1 MRYATKDQAA
11 YPALFSQRYAACVA
25 RCALAAGLA
34 LTRRPTTKDLSLAM
48 LGRQSKRHRPLVSE
62 YSSVFCLPASQFKEQ
77 KHLKLLRSGIK
88 GCEVR
93 ASSSSRPSKLLLPP
107 GSALQPVSTPLGGPI
122 PEAPCTDLASEGS
135 ELRASASSRP
145 SKHLLPPGNTPLGGP
160 ILEAPGSLETFV
172 KVGVYRTPEQF
183 VAEAKKVSH
192 PVDSANPL
200 EKATLT
206 ALRENLTK
214 DPKLVALKRNLALAK
229 VRQEVKRHSEAESA
243 LHQTMSP
250 SVAKVMRGK
259 AILAFE
265 ALLKA
270 EEYDDLGVI
279 AFLKE
284 GVRLV
289 GTSECP
295 ECYDYK
301 FVPAFISE
309 GELLSTAADRREAL
323 LNKRER
329 VDPEEARILQEAT
342 DQEVSLGFLEGP
354 FYDRDRVSDLLG
366 TKDWSVIR
374 RFVLIQGS
382 EQKPRPI
389 DNCLEAQ
396 LNAGYSSSI
405 HLRLQDSDYIAS
417 MALHVAKEVSG
428 GRAHASACSWQG
440 KCLDLSKAY
449 KQLAIHPAHR
459 PLAVIAVR
467 DAEGRDALYV
477 SNSLMFGSTAAVYAF
492 NRVSRALW
500 YLINRLL
507 WIPSGVFYDDFPLLS
522 PTASA
527 ENADDTVSAFLD
539 ALGWQHAK
547 TGAKGRPFSHE
558 FDVLGMCLNLEDV
571 CQGQVTLSNKQGRIE
586 RIVDRL
592 QEVSLRGVI
601 RRQEAQVLQGLL
613 QYASGFYA
621 GRALKHASH
630 VLARVVGGLRFS
642 SSDLSDFCQHTVE
655 LLRSEHPRI
664 LRCTMIPD
672 IVHLWTD
679 GAWEDAFLHACVSM
693 FYRS

>member
-1 MRYATKDQAA
+1 M
-11 YPALFSQRYAACVA
+11 
-25 RCALAAGLA
+25 
-34 LTRRPTTKDLSLAM
+34 
-48 LGRQSKRHRPLVSE
+48 
-62 YSSVFCLPASQFKEQ
+62 
-77 KHLKLLRSGIK
+77 
-88 GCEVR
+88 
-93 ASSSSRPSKLLLPP
+93 
-107 GSALQPVSTPLGGPI
+107 
-122 PEAPCTDLASEGS
+122 
-135 ELRASASSRP
+135 
-145 SKHLLPPGNTPLGGP
+145 
-160 ILEAPGSLETFV
+160 
-172 KVGVYRTPEQF
+172 
-183 VAEAKKVSH
+183 
-192 PVDSANPL
+192 
-200 EKATLT
+200 
-206 ALRENLTK
+206 TK
-214 DPKLVALKRNLALAK
+214 DPKLIALKRNLALAK

-243 LHQTMSP
+243 MHQTMSP
-250 SVAKVMRGK
+250 SVVKVMRGK

-270 EEYDDLGVI
+270 ENYDDLGVI

-289 GTSECP
+289 GTSERP

-301 FVPAFISE
+301 FVSAFISE

-354 FYDRDRVSDLLG
+354 FYDRDKVSDLLD
-366 TKDWSVIR
+366 TKEWSVIR

-527 ENADDTVSAFLD
+527 ENADATVSAFLD
-539 ALGWQHAK
+539 ASGWQHAK

-558 FDVLGMCLNLEDV
+558 FDVLGMCLNLEDSDV
-571 CQGQVTLSNKQGRIE
+571 SQGQVTLSN
-586 RIVDRL
+586 
-592 QEVSLRGVI
+592 
-601 RRQEAQVLQGLL
+601 
-613 QYASGFYA
+613 
-621 GRALKHASH
+621 
-630 VLARVVGGLRFS
+630 
-642 SSDLSDFCQHTVE
+642 
-655 LLRSEHPRI
+655 
-664 LRCTMIPD
+664 
-672 IVHLWTD
+672 
-679 GAWEDAFLHACVSM
+679 
-693 FYRS
+693 

>member
-1 MRYATKDQAA
+1 
-11 YPALFSQRYAACVA
+11 
-25 RCALAAGLA
+25 
-34 LTRRPTTKDLSLAM
+34 
-48 LGRQSKRHRPLVSE
+48 
-62 YSSVFCLPASQFKEQ
+62 
-77 KHLKLLRSGIK
+77 
-88 GCEVR
+88 
-93 ASSSSRPSKLLLPP
+93 
-107 GSALQPVSTPLGGPI
+107 
-122 PEAPCTDLASEGS
+122 
-135 ELRASASSRP
+135 
-145 SKHLLPPGNTPLGGP
+145 
-160 ILEAPGSLETFV
+160 
-172 KVGVYRTPEQF
+172 
-183 VAEAKKVSH
+183 
-192 PVDSANPL
+192 
-200 EKATLT
+200 
-206 ALRENLTK
+206 
-214 DPKLVALKRNLALAK
+214 
-229 VRQEVKRHSEAESA
+229 
-243 LHQTMSP
+243 MSP

-301 FVPAFISE
+301 FVPAFNSE
-309 GELLSTAADRREAL
+309 GELLATAADRREAL
-323 LNKRER
+323 LNKHER

-405 HLRLQDSDYIAS
+405 HLRLQDSDYIASMALHVAKEVSGGRADSDYIAS

-522 PTASA
+522 PMASA
-527 ENADDTVSAFLD
+527 ENADNTVSAFLD

-547 TGAKGRPFSHE
+547 TGAKGRPFAHE
-558 FDVLGMCLNLEDV
+558 FDVLGVCLNVEHKVACDADRP
-571 CQGQVTLSNKQGRIE
+571 GYNKVFRK
-586 RIVDRL
+586 
-592 QEVSLRGVI
+592 S
-601 RRQEAQVLQGLL
+601 AP
-613 QYASGFYA
+613 
-621 GRALKHASH
+621 
-630 VLARVVGGLRFS
+630 
-642 SSDLSDFCQHTVE
+642 C
-655 LLRSEHPRI
+655 
-664 LRCTMIPD
+664 
-672 IVHLWTD
+672 
-679 GAWEDAFLHACVSM
+679 
-693 FYRS
+693 